1 MSRLERNKRRE
12 EMRVQAHFSGD
23 TTQPMPALSPP
34 APPVA
39 SRLSP
44 TAADWLPPQQLPPPQ
59 HAPLDG
65 ALPVWPHVPPLP
77 TDGAPPPLMGGMPP
91 LPTGGAPPPLMGGVP
106 PLPTGGAPPTW
117 MEPPRKRA
125 DAARRIQANWRRGRE
140 FDARPPPMVGDAWLL
155 EERAKMW
162 QSLKQFKQN
171 GWCSPVTVNMY
182 VGAVVSRDGVIATM
196 II

>member
-23 TTQPMPALSPP
+23 TTQPMLALSPP
-34 APPVA
+34 
-39 SRLSP
+39 
-44 TAADWLPPQQLPPPQ
+44 
-59 HAPLDG
+59 
-65 ALPVWPHVPPLP
+65 
-77 TDGAPPPLMGGMPP
+77 
-91 LPTGGAPPPLMGGVP
+91 APPPLMGGVP
-106 PLPTGGAPPTW
+106 PLPTGNAPPPLMGGVPPPLPAGGAPPTW

-155 EERAKMW
+155 EERSKMW